1 MNKALVR
8 NEEESKN
15 DTSEFCL
22 LGNSDKLSKH
32 LEQVCLAKYDSN
44 IPVGQKHWFI
54 DSGCTAHMTFD
65 RDAFKTYT

>member
-1 MNKALVR
+1 MVKRKINKALVG

-22 LGNSDKLSKH
+22 LGNSDKLLKH

-44 IPVGQKHWFI
+44 IPVGQKI
-54 DSGCTAHMTFD
+54 GSLTPVVQLI
-65 RDAFKTYT
+65 